1 MELNASHSKERAGLI
16 STLRASSGLEII
28 IGADKVQRCQC
39 QLLSGMHYKK
49 QFKKPSDVGI
59 ILRDQIRS
67 KWEKFIWHFGVLK
80 ELRLYKLY
88 SVCLCVSPMCVSAC
102 VCAKKECRCVLPQE
116 GEGMQA
122 MRIMGKSL
130 SHTHKKHTIGFRLK
144 VGGLFFVFFF
154 FFREGLCRTLRGINW
169 NGFLKLSFYLCKW
182 KVCVFTPHKST
193 TVNWLL
199 LTTHENHEEEK
210 LVGGGIFLISVSACQ
225 K

>member
-1 MELNASHSKERAGLI
+1 MELNASYSKERAGLI

-28 IGADKVQRCQC
+28 IGADKVQRCRC

-102 VCAKKECRCVLPQE
+102 VCAKKECRCVLPHK

-130 SHTHKKHTIGFRLK
+130 SHTHKKTHHRFQIRSGRFIS
-144 VGGLFFVFFF
+144 FW
-154 FFREGLCRTLRGINW
+154 EGLHKTLKGINW
-169 NGFLKLSFYLCKW
+169 NGFLKLSFYLCEW
-182 KVCVFTPHKST
+182 KVCVFTPWKSA

-210 LVGGGIFLISVSACQ
+210 LGGDV
-225 K
+225 

>member
-16 STLRASSGLEII
+16 STLRASSRLEII
-28 IGADKVQRCQC
+28 IGADKVQRCWC
-39 QLLSGMHYKK
+39 QLLSGMHFKK

-88 SVCLCVSPMCVSAC
+88 SVCLCVRQRVCVCMHAC
-102 VCAKKECRCVLPQE
+102 VQKRVQMCFLWV

-122 MRIMGKSL
+122 MRIMGKSFF
-130 SHTHKKHTIGFRLK
+130 TKKKKKNTIGFRLK
-144 VGGLFFVFFF
+144 GGGLFFFL
-154 FFREGLCRTLRGINW
+154 EGLHKTLRGINL
-169 NGFLKLSFYLCKW
+169 NGCLKLSYCLCKW
-182 KVCVFTPHKST
+182 KVDVLTPWKSQ

-199 LTTHENHEEEK
+199 LTTHEKHEEGREE
-210 LVGGGIFLISVSACQ
+210 II
-225 K
+225 

>member
-1 MELNASHSKERAGLI
+1 MPVPGEWEVLTSNGFLCHSSDICRAPSKREWGLFEKLMELNASHSKERAGLI

-39 QLLSGMHYKK
+39 QLLSGMHFKK

-88 SVCLCVSPMCVSAC
+88 SVCLCVCQRAC
-102 VCAKKECRCVLPQE
+102 VCVCVFLHACMCVCSRRVQMCFLQV

-122 MRIMGKSL
+122 MRIMGKSFF
-130 SHTHKKHTIGFRLK
+130 TKKEKKNIG
-144 VGGLFFVFFF
+144 
-154 FFREGLCRTLRGINW
+154 
-169 NGFLKLSFYLCKW
+169 SD
-182 KVCVFTPHKST
+182 
-193 TVNWLL
+193 
-199 LTTHENHEEEK
+199 
-210 LVGGGIFLISVSACQ
+210 
-225 K
+225 

>member
-1 MELNASHSKERAGLI
+1 MPVSGEWEVLTSNRFLCHTGLWQRHLQDSEQRKKKGGVSEAGTGGEWGLFEKLMELNASHSKERAGLI

-59 ILRDQIRS
+59 ILRDQIRR

-122 MRIMGKSL
+122 MRITGKSL
-130 SHTHKKHTIGFRLK
+130 SHTQK
-144 VGGLFFVFFF
+144 
-154 FFREGLCRTLRGINW
+154 
-169 NGFLKLSFYLCKW
+169 
-182 KVCVFTPHKST
+182 
-193 TVNWLL
+193 
-199 LTTHENHEEEK
+199 THHR
-210 LVGGGIFLISVSACQ
+210 F
-225 K
+225 